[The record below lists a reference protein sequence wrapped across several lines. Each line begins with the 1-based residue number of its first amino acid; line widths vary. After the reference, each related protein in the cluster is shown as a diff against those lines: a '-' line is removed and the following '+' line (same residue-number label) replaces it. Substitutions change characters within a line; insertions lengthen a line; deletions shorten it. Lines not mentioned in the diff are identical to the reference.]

1 MKASTARV
9 ISDRNNSNIKAYT
22 VKEVES
28 MIKNSAER
36 GVNQLYLQESNDRYI
51 DQQLIENLIADGYKV
66 YHLQLS
72 KMLKIYW

>member
-9 ISDRNNSNIKAYT
+9 ISDRINGNIKAYT
-22 VKEVES
+22 IKEVES

-66 YHLQLS
+66 YYLQLS

>member
-9 ISDRNNSNIKAYT
+9 ISDRNNGNIKAYT

-51 DQQLIENLIADGYKV
+51 NQQLIENLIADGYKV

>member
-51 DQQLIENLIADGYKV
+51 NQQLIENLIADGYKV

>member
-9 ISDRNNSNIKAYT
+9 ISDHNNGNIKAYT